1 MAVDLKF
8 GIIEVYWHP
17 KTLNRLIRFFRY
29 MKLETLVVEQEKEK
43 FFHELKKNSMR
54 KADQN
59 SAMGEESVRSKK
71 KGEIDISED
80 VPDNCVSHPEKF
92 MQVCMKLERLDITLI
107 HPINFTY
114 PIATMSLQ

>member
-1 MAVDLKF
+1 
-8 GIIEVYWHP
+8 
-17 KTLNRLIRFFRY
+17 
-29 MKLETLVVEQEKEK
+29 MKLEGIVVEQEKEK

-54 KADQN
+54 KPDQK
-59 SAMGEESVRSKK
+59 SAEGEEAVKSKK
-71 KGEIDISED
+71 KEEMDNLED

-114 PIATMSLQ
+114 PIATMSL